1 MSGGFF
7 GAVID
12 TIGVEIE
19 GIGLPQESVGDLVTA
34 PIHSRFGEI
43 ARKFSITRDAST
55 EFNASVIRTSAGAV
69 LVSNH
74 TREMAETMGGL
85 RLGGKRMGYEIVTV
99 PLTIKELEQ
108 VIYPVMYQLVQAG
121 DFLSDRAAIHFH
133 VGFPNNLRMLKNFLR
148 ISLMLDPVLFRLGG
162 MGGTFR
168 GHINLA
174 AYSRPLMNSTAVN
187 VNGRTAGKRFARI
200 TNPKFAITAKTLE
213 EFWAGF
219 GVKYM
224 MGGGS
229 AKYHPCRYSGI
240 NFYSVPQH
248 GTVEFRHFNQ
258 SHDAFLVVAIG
269 KFLRGIAE
277 LATLM
282 TPSEVSGLEIVP
294 SNDEISMSD
303 ASQILGK
310 FYSLCQE
317 KEIENLPGDAE
328 MESILTT
335 LNNSH
340 FESIPALP
348 VLTHI
353 RDGNNTIPMETA
365 LAGNLEFFSE
375 VLPPQYCDI
384 HNITYRS
391 IFDGVEL
398 DGVSENT
405 PSENSPEPVHVEME
419 EEEYYD
425 DEEHESD
432 EENEDD

>member
-12 TIGVEIE
+12 TIGMEIE
-19 GIGLPQESVGDLVTA
+19 GIGLPQESVGDLVVA
-34 PIHSRFGEI
+34 PLH
-43 ARKFSITRDAST
+43 ARYGNLARQFSVTRDAST
-55 EFNASVIRTSAGAV
+55 EFNASLVRTSAGV
-69 LVSNH
+69 ILVSNH
-74 TREMAETMGGL
+74 TREMAETMSHM
-85 RLGGKRMGYEIVTV
+85 RLGGKRMGYELVTV
-99 PLTIKELEQ
+99 PLTIQELER
-108 VIYPVMYQLVQAG
+108 VVYPMMYYLVQAG

-133 VGFPNNLRMLKNFLR
+133 VGFPNNLRMLQNFLR

-187 VNGRTAGKRFARI
+187 VTSRNPRQRYARI
-200 TNPKFAITAKTLE
+200 TNPKFSLSAKTLE

-219 GVKYM
+219 GVKYAV
-224 MGGGS
+224 GGGS

-277 LATLM
+277 LSTLLSK
-282 TPSEVSGLEIVP
+282 SEVSGMEIVP

-303 ASQILGK
+303 ASIILEK
-310 FYSLCQE
+310 FYSMCQQ
-317 KEIENLPGDAE
+317 KDIEHLPDDSE
-328 MESILTT
+328 MEAILAT

-348 VLTHI
+348 VLTHL
-353 RDGNNTIPMETA
+353 RDNNNTITLETA
-365 LAGNLEFFSE
+365 LAGNLDFYEQ

-391 IFDGVEL
+391 IFDGVNLEE
-398 DGVSENT
+398 S
-405 PSENSPEPVHVEME
+405 PSQPQQAESPTNLQVEEYDPFDTE
-419 EEEYYD
+419 EE
-425 DEEHESD
+425 HNSD
-432 EENEDD
+432 EEEDEDD